1 MRSLATHNPNT
12 VASQQRLWQQ
22 LDMLCDLGL
31 GLAPVAP
38 DVCAV
43 LRSIVGADA
52 AALFWLDEDG
62 LPAGF
67 HHEDS
72 PASTQDLFLNE
83 YLRLFNGPGE
93 TNVMELAQTEGPRV
107 GRLLA
112 PGARYFRSNSYNL
125 LVRASGHQHT
135 LDLRVEVDGR
145 PRAIAALF
153 LEPGPG
159 FSDAQARMLERA
171 GVSLSRAF
179 KPTSLIT
186 RWETGR
192 LGATGHI
199 LLDAANQRPV
209 LVDKAATQLLRQANL
224 VGLGLQDEA
233 RSNSPQMLPP
243 DLLQLLGLPFEFE
256 RASRVPIPHGWLVAK
271 AHVLH
276 SLAGGPRQV
285 MLTLQVERSRCI
297 DVVRRVLALPLS
309 PLQREIALLAGIG
322 HARSECTE
330 RTGVGAA
337 ALKKHLRVIFEVTGA
352 NDWESLGQILQQQQ

>member
-1 MRSLATHNPNT
+1 MRPQAISTPKT

-43 LRSIVGADA
+43 LRTLVGADA

-93 TNVMELAQTEGPRV
+93 TNVLELAKTDGPRV

-135 LDLRVEVDGR
+135 LDLRVEVEGR
-145 PRAIAALF
+145 TRAIAALF

-171 GVSLSRAF
+171 CISLSRAF

-192 LGATGHI
+192 FGATGHI
-199 LLDAANQRPV
+199 LLDAADQRP
-209 LVDKAATQLLRQANL
+209 LLMDAAATELLRQANL
-224 VGLGLQDEA
+224 AGLGVRDDS
-233 RSNSPQMLPP
+233 RSSRPQNLPQ
-243 DLLQLLGLPFEFE
+243 DLLQRLGLPQEGT
-256 RASRVPIPHGWLVAK
+256 SRVPVPHGWLVAK
-271 AHVLH
+271 AHELH
-276 SLAGGPRQV
+276 SLAGGAGQV
-285 MLTLQVERSRCI
+285 ILTLQLEHSRCI

-322 HARSECTE
+322 HARSECME

-337 ALKKHLRVIFEVTGA
+337 ALKKHLRAIFEVTGA
-352 NDWESLGQILQQQQ
+352 ADWESLGRILQQH

>member
-1 MRSLATHNPNT
+1 MRSQATRTPKT

-72 PASTQDLFLNE
+72 PASAQDLFLNE

-93 TNVMELAQTEGPRV
+93 TNILELARSDGPLV
-107 GRLLA
+107 GQLLA

-145 PRAIAALF
+145 TRAIAALF

-171 GVSLSRAF
+171 CVSLSRAF

-186 RWETGR
+186 RWDSGR

-199 LLDAANQRPV
+199 LLDATSQRP
-209 LVDKAATQLLRQANL
+209 LLADKAATQLLRQANL
-224 VGLGLQDEA
+224 VGLGLQDA
-233 RSNSPQMLPP
+233 SRSSLPQALSP
-243 DLLQLLGLPFEFE
+243 DLLQILGLPLEAE
-256 RASRVPIPHGWLVAK
+256 GTARVPIPHGWLLAK
-271 AHVLH
+271 AHGLH
-276 SLAGGPRQV
+276 AFDGGPGQV
-285 MLTLQVERSRCI
+285 MLTLQLERSRCI

-309 PLQREIALLAGIG
+309 PLQREIALLAGVG
-322 HARSECTE
+322 HARSECTQ

-352 NDWESLGQILQQQQ
+352 SDWESLGQILQQ

>member
-1 MRSLATHNPNT
+1 MRSQATSHPPT
-12 VASQQRLWQQ
+12 VAVQQRLWQQ

-31 GLAPVAP
+31 GLAPIAP

-72 PASTQDLFLNE
+72 PPSTQDLFLNE

-93 TNVMELAQTEGPRV
+93 TNVLELAQTDGPRI

-145 PRAIAALF
+145 TRAIAALF
-153 LEPGPG
+153 LASGPG
-159 FSDAQARMLERA
+159 FSDAQAKTLERA
-171 GVSLSRAF
+171 CVSLSRAF
-179 KPTSLIT
+179 RPTSFIT
-186 RWETGR
+186 RWDTGR
-192 LGATGHI
+192 MGATGHI
-199 LLDAANQRPV
+199 LLDATSQRPL
-209 LVDKAATQLLRQANL
+209 LVDAAATQLLRQANL
-224 VGLGLQDEA
+224 AGLGLQGES
-233 RSNSPQMLPP
+233 RPNTSHPLPP
-243 DLLQLLGLPFEFE
+243 DLLLRLGLPVEGL
-256 RASRVPIPHGWLVAK
+256 SRVPVPHGWLVAK
-271 AHVLH
+271 AHEM
-276 SLAGGPRQV
+276 SPLAGGPGQM
-285 MLTLQVERSRCI
+285 MLTLQLERSRCI
-297 DVVRRVLALPLS
+297 DVVRCVLALPLS

-322 HARSECTE
+322 HARGECTE
-330 RTGVGAA
+330 RTGVGPA
-337 ALKKHLRVIFEVTGA
+337 ALKKHLRVIFEVTGTS
-352 NDWESLGQILQQQQ
+352 DWESLGQFLQQQ

>member
-1 MRSLATHNPNT
+1 MRQQATSNPRT
-12 VASQQRLWQQ
+12 AASQQRLWQQ

-31 GLAPVAP
+31 GLAPIAP

-43 LRSIVGADA
+43 LRTLVGADA
-52 AALFWLDEDG
+52 AALFWLDEND

-93 TNVMELAQTEGPRV
+93 TNVLELARPDGPRI

-135 LDLRVEVDGR
+135 LDLRVEAHGR
-145 PRAIAALF
+145 TRAIAALF

-171 GVSLSRAF
+171 CATLSRAF
-179 KPTSLIT
+179 KPTSLVS
-186 RWETGR
+186 RGDAGR
-192 LGATGHI
+192 FGATGHI
-199 LLDAANQRPV
+199 LLSAADLRPLLADA
-209 LVDKAATQLLRQANL
+209 AATQLLRQANL
-224 VGLGLQDEA
+224 AGLGVRDSARAGQLQKL
-233 RSNSPQMLPP
+233 PQ
-243 DLLQLLGLPFEFE
+243 DLLQRLALPMGGT
-256 RASRVPIPHGWLVAK
+256 SRVPVPDGWLVAT
-271 AHVLH
+271 AHELH
-276 SLAGGPRQV
+276 SLADGPGQV
-285 MLTLQVERSRCI
+285 MLTLQLERSHCI

-337 ALKKHLRVIFEVTGA
+337 ALKKHLRAIFEATGA
-352 NDWESLGQILQQQQ
+352 ADWESLADILRRPPS